1 MAEQEPQAVPVPLH
15 VCEPVIALP
24 VGQVYE
30 QDCVLLG
37 EQVCA
42 TVQVLEAVG
51 DQEPVETDGL
61 PVEPFGHVV
70 VTVCVCVKD
79 ELSDVVK

>member
-1 MAEQEPQAVPVPLH
+1 MFVVVPAVQVVGQVAEQEPQAVPVPLH

-37 EQVCA
+37 AQ
-42 TVQVLEAVG
+42 TSAVH
-51 DQEPVETDGL
+51 PY
-61 PVEPFGHVV
+61 VV
-70 VTVCVCVKD
+70 GFALTIDSVIAGA
-79 ELSDVVK
+79 L